1 MSSCLSPC
9 GTCLSANRSIS
20 IQQYANNSM
29 EVFMV
34 LKKVFEPITI
44 NQTKIRNR
52 MVVSAMVTNFCGA
65 DGKSNQKFIAYHEH
79 KARGGFGL
87 IITEDFAISP
97 TAGGFKTLPGL
108 WCDEQI
114 PSHRELTD
122 RVHAQGAKIIC
133 QIYHAG
139 RETSSDITGV
149 HNIAPSPIKEPTVA
163 ETPREMTIAE
173 IHQMVEDFGSAARRA
188 RAAGFDG
195 VEIHAAHGYMIEQ
208 FLSPFSNR
216 RCDEYGGTIQNR
228 CRFMVEVIKEIRK
241 QCGADF
247 IIQMRLSAVEYVPGG
262 LEIEESKVI
271 AQIAEDAGLNS
282 INISQ
287 GVYASVH
294 IINPPS
300 CIGHGAYI
308 NNAYEIKKAVSIPVI
323 GVGRINDPAIAEAI
337 ISSGKTDMCIMARA
351 SLADPDMPRKAAAGE
366 YDDIIHCVG
375 CLQGCIGEN
384 SKGNK
389 IRCLVNPMTGME
401 DEYHIEPASA
411 PGHIVVVGGGVA
423 GCEAAIVAAQRGH
436 KVTMLEQSDE
446 IGGQFIS
453 ASIPIGKGE
462 FNSFIV
468 WQKHMLKK
476 LGVDVVYGAKADRE
490 LIDGYKPDAVI
501 IASGSIPAMPPIPG
515 LAQYSHTAHEFLRG
529 RRDFG
534 SKVVVIGGGLVGAE
548 TADHMAVHGAS
559 DVTVLEM
566 QPEIMTDG
574 EYIPTLYLK
583 KRFKDYGVHVETSAV
598 VKQIEEHAVV
608 YVKDSE
614 TFLIDGVDTIVNA
627 TGVMPDCTVA
637 DALRNAPYKVVV
649 AGDANSAKNGY
660 KNIREGFEAGLYI

>member
-1 MSSCLSPC
+1 MPVSKPQHLN
-9 GTCLSANRSIS
+9 SAICEQFYGGFYG
-20 IQQYANNSM
+20 I
-29 EVFMV
+29 
-34 LKKVFEPITI
+34 KKVFEPITI

-351 SLADPDMPRKAAAGE
+351 SLADPDMPARLRPA
-366 YDDIIHCVG
+366 
-375 CLQGCIGEN
+375 N
-384 SKGNK
+384 
-389 IRCLVNPMTGME
+389 MT
-401 DEYHIEPASA
+401 I
-411 PGHIVVVGGGVA
+411 
-423 GCEAAIVAAQRGH
+423 
-436 KVTMLEQSDE
+436 
-446 IGGQFIS
+446 
-453 ASIPIGKGE
+453 
-462 FNSFIV
+462 
-468 WQKHMLKK
+468 
-476 LGVDVVYGAKADRE
+476 
-490 LIDGYKPDAVI
+490 
-501 IASGSIPAMPPIPG
+501 
-515 LAQYSHTAHEFLRG
+515 
-529 RRDFG
+529 
-534 SKVVVIGGGLVGAE
+534 
-548 TADHMAVHGAS
+548 
-559 DVTVLEM
+559 
-566 QPEIMTDG
+566 
-574 EYIPTLYLK
+574 
-583 KRFKDYGVHVETSAV
+583 
-598 VKQIEEHAVV
+598 
-608 YVKDSE
+608 
-614 TFLIDGVDTIVNA
+614 
-627 TGVMPDCTVA
+627 
-637 DALRNAPYKVVV
+637 
-649 AGDANSAKNGY
+649 
-660 KNIREGFEAGLYI
+660 